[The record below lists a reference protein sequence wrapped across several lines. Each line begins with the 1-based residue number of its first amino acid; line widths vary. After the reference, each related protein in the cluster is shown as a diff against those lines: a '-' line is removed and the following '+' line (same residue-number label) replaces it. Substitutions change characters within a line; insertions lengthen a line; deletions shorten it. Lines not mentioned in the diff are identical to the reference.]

1 LVYQPVVN
9 VGLTRAYYEVSTELA
24 TELGLH
30 VESVTNGGLLNIL
43 GYSNTLI
50 VTAIDGGVIS
60 NLAIN
65 ELLAAVELKAENGDL
80 LTGNL
85 LTANVI
91 NSVSLTAIDSQGAS
105 SSATG
110 DRLIDIN
117 LLDSFSNGREFIFEG
132 TSVGDDLDHSA
143 KIESVRL
150 YGYDGNDTLQG
161 GSAND
166 LLRGGDGQDSLNG
179 GAGQD
184 LLIGGSDNDSLV
196 GGTGA
201 DTAVFELLDNLDAT
215 GGNGVDTWTDF
226 ELGANADKIDVSAL
240 LDGRQTVDNIGEYL
254 SVRTDGNGKA
264 VITIDRDGDGTGF
277 NTQSDL
283 LVIDN
288 INANTLGATAED
300 QLHSLLNNKQIIF

>member
-1 LVYQPVVN
+1 
-9 VGLTRAYYEVSTELA
+9 
-24 TELGLH
+24 
-30 VESVTNGGLLNIL
+30 
-43 GYSNTLI
+43 

-240 LDGRQTVDNIGEYL
+240 LDGRQTIDNIGEYL

-300 QLHSLLNNKQIIF
+300 QLHTLLNNNQIIF